1 MNKISYICLL
11 LTVFWLSSCQKEE
24 IRRYEQRAGVYFST
38 YQSSFSFIDQPDSDI
53 AIVRL
58 PVDITGLPAAYDREF
73 AIALPWVDTCR
84 RRPVQNREL
93 LGESRGRQGICRSGT
108 VQGRAVEGFGLY
120 VEV

>member
-58 PVDITGLPAAYDREF
+58 PRWT
-73 AIALPWVDTCR
+73 
-84 RRPVQNREL
+84 
-93 LGESRGRQGICRSGT
+93 SRGCPPTTTASLPSPSPGWTR
-108 VQGRAVEGFGLY
+108 
-120 VEV
+120 